1 MQAMRALFMI
11 ERRSRVR
18 ETKQERAIQTRV
30 HLPDGINLGG
40 TVRDLS
46 DSGAKI
52 LGDTGGLSVGDE
64 FALAMLL
71 RGGCQVT
78 MECQATH
85 IEPGIS
91 FGVRFLQ

>member
-1 MQAMRALFMI
+1 MV

-18 ETKQERAIQTRV
+18 ETKIERAIQARV
-30 HLPDGINLGG
+30 HLPNGISLSG
-40 TVRDLS
+40 TLRDLS
-46 DSGAKI
+46 GSGAKI
-52 LGDTGGLSVGDE
+52 LGDTDGLSVGDE

-71 RGGCQVT
+71 RTGAQVT
-78 MECQATH
+78 KECRAIH